1 MAVYY
6 LKEYIEYTKKKVDEA
21 KMKWVNGENWDE
33 KEYERLKFVEDS
45 LTYLIEM
52 RKHGEIFY
60 TDF

>member
-6 LKEYIEYTKKKVDEA
+6 LKEYIEYTKKQVDEA

-33 KEYERLKFVEDS
+33 KEYERLKFLEDS

>member
-6 LKEYIEYTKKKVDEA
+6 LKEYIEYTKKQVDEA
-21 KMKWVNGENWDE
+21 KMKWINGEGWND
-33 KEYERLKFVEDS
+33 KEYERLKFLEDS
-45 LTYLIEM
+45 LKYLIEM

>member
-6 LKEYIEYTKKKVDEA
+6 LAEYIKYTQDKIEEA
-21 KMKWVNGENWDE
+21 KKNWRNGEGWDDE
-33 KEYERLKFVEDS
+33 EYERLEFLEQTLKH
-45 LTYLIEM
+45 LIQM

>member
-33 KEYERLKFVEDS
+33 KEYERLKFLEDS

>member
-33 KEYERLKFVEDS
+33 KEYERLKFLEDS
-45 LTYLIEM
+45 LKYLIEM

>member
-6 LKEYIEYTKKKVDEA
+6 LKEYIEYTKKQVDEA

-33 KEYERLKFVEDS
+33 KEYERLKFLEDS
-45 LTYLIEM
+45 LKYLIEM

>member
-1 MAVYY
+1 MVVYY

-21 KMKWVNGENWDE
+21 KMKWVNGENWDD
-33 KEYERLKFVEDS
+33 KEYERLKFLEDS
-45 LTYLIEM
+45 LKYLIEM

>member
-6 LKEYIEYTKKKVDEA
+6 LKEYIEYTKKQVDEA
-21 KMKWVNGENWDE
+21 KMKWVNGENWDD
-33 KEYERLKFVEDS
+33 KEYERLKFLEDS
-45 LTYLIEM
+45 LKYLIEM

>member
-21 KMKWVNGENWDE
+21 KMKWVNGENWDD
-33 KEYERLKFVEDS
+33 KEYERLKFLEDS
-45 LTYLIEM
+45 LKYLIEM